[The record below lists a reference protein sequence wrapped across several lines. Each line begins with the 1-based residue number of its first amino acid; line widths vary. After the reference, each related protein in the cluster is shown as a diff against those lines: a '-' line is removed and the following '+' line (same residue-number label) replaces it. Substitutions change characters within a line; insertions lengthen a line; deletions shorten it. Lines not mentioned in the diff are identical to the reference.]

1 MGFKKMK
8 TITTLLFPFGI
19 FFVGARAKP
28 PRRVDLYNP
37 NLFEKLSLPKNIEI
51 SQDYHS
57 EIALRLTPKKAE
69 RLYDPKIVQRLT
81 PKNAER
87 LYDPEILQRLTP
99 KNAERLYD
107 PEIVQRLTPKNVE
120 RLYDPE
126 ILQRLTPKNA
136 ETKKANQTYSQTV
149 ATLQIP

>member
-8 TITTLLFPFGI
+8 TITTLIFLFGI
-19 FFVGARAKP
+19 FFVIIKAKP

-51 SQDYHS
+51 SQDHHT
-57 EIALRLTPKKAE
+57 EIVESLTPEK
-69 RLYDPKIVQRLT
+69 
-81 PKNAER
+81 
-87 LYDPEILQRLTP
+87 
-99 KNAERLYD
+99 AERLYD
-107 PEIVQRLTPKNVE
+107 PEIVQRLTPKKAERLHDPEIVQRLTPKKAE

-126 ILQRLTPKNA
+126 VVQRLTPRNA
-136 ETKKANQTYSQTV
+136 ETKKANPDFAQAV

>member
-1 MGFKKMK
+1 MGKKMK
-8 TITTLLFPFGI
+8 TITTLLFLFGI
-19 FFVGARAKP
+19 FSVMARAKP

-51 SQDYHS
+51 SQDHHS
-57 EIALRLTPKKAE
+57 ET
-69 RLYDPKIVQRLT
+69 V
-81 PKNAER
+81 
-87 LYDPEILQRLTP
+87 QRLTP

-107 PEIVQRLTPKNVE
+107 PEIVQRLTPKNAERLHDPEIVQRLTPKKAE

-126 ILQRLTPKNA
+126 IVQRLTPKNA
-136 ETKKANQTYSQTV
+136 ETKKANPAHARTV